1 MTDEG
6 IKKCFGLLQGAY
18 KAFYK
23 DYTTNDWVLMKEVW
37 QMQFGNCE
45 DLDVFAALGQ
55 AISECDYPPS
65 IAKVKKIMV
74 PEVSINEEEEWKLL
88 LKASRNNLQFAQ
100 EEWEKLPEDFK
111 KVTTPYTLVEIG
123 RADDESVRF
132 IKKDIMAAYRK
143 VKEKSRED
151 LLISFNKVPQLE
163 MK

>member
-6 IKKCFGLLQGAY
+6 IKKCFGVLQGAY

-23 DYTTNDWVLMKEVW
+23 DSTTNEWVLMKDVW
-37 QMQFGNCE
+37 QMQFGNVD
-45 DLDVFAALGQ
+45 DLTVFGALNDCVGH
-55 AISECDYPPS
+55 CKFPPS
-65 IAKVKKIMV
+65 IAEIKSVIL
-74 PEVSINEEEEWKLL
+74 PEVSYNEEEDWKLL
-88 LKASRNNLQFAQ
+88 LKASRNNLQYAQ
-100 EEWEKLPEDFK
+100 EEWDKLPEDFK

>member
-6 IKKCFGLLQGAY
+6 IKKCFGVLQGAY

-23 DYTTNDWVLMKEVW
+23 DSTTNDWVLMKDVW
-37 QMQFGNCE
+37 QMQFGNVD
-45 DLDVFAALGQ
+45 DLTVFGALNACVGH
-55 AISECDYPPS
+55 CKFPPS
-65 IAKVKKIMV
+65 IAEIKSEIL
-74 PEVSINEEEEWKLL
+74 PEVSYNEEEEWRILHRAGRAKPED
-88 LKASRNNLQFAQ
+88 AVI
-100 EEWEKLPEDFK
+100 EWKKLPEDFK
-111 KVTTPYTLVEIG
+111 KVTTVNTLIEIG
-123 RADDESVRF
+123 NASDESVKF

>member
-1 MTDEG
+1 MTKQG
-6 IKKCFGLLQGAY
+6 IMKCLNYIEKAY
-18 KAFYK
+18 PNVYK
-23 DYTTNDWVLMKEVW
+23 GYGKVDWAQLADVW
-37 QMQFGNCE
+37 AMQFGNCE
-45 DLDVFAALGQ
+45 DLDVFAAVGK
-55 AISECDYPPS
+55 AVSECEFPPA
-65 IAKVKKIMV
+65 IATLKKIMV

-88 LKASRNNLQFAQ
+88 LKASRNNLQYAQ
-100 EEWEKLPEDFK
+100 EEWDKLPEDFK